1 MTRTLILISLLAGFI
16 LAFLGVIIMIHSGE
30 VWLGFGIT
38 LVGFYAVIRSVH
50 RTVESSYD

>member
-16 LAFLGVIIMIHSGE
+16 LAFLGVIVMFHSNE
-30 VWLGFGIT
+30 VWMGLGIS